1 MLRFG
6 AERCINIL
14 NILINFHVIEVLS
27 MPVFCD
33 HDSNTAKA
41 VQDGYALKLD
51 LETLTSDILLK
62 GIIKIIHDPQY
73 RKAAK

>member
-1 MLRFG
+1 M
-6 AERCINIL
+6 EY
-14 NILINFHVIEVLS
+14 ILINLPYVKVLS

-62 GIIKIIHDPQY
+62 GIIKIIHDPKFRQ
-73 RKAAK
+73 AAK

>member
-1 MLRFG
+1 
-6 AERCINIL
+6 
-14 NILINFHVIEVLS
+14 

-51 LETLTSDILLK
+51 LETLTSDNLLK
-62 GIIKIIHDPQY
+62 GIIKIIHDPTF
-73 RKAAK
+73 REAAK

>member
-1 MLRFG
+1 MIPLFF
-6 AERCINIL
+6 I
-14 NILINFHVIEVLS
+14 FKTKVLS

-41 VQDGYALKLD
+41 AQDGYALKLD

-62 GIIKIIHDPQY
+62 GIIKIIHDPTF
-73 RKAAK
+73 REAAKYYGR

>member
-1 MLRFG
+1 
-6 AERCINIL
+6 
-14 NILINFHVIEVLS
+14 

-33 HDSNTAKA
+33 HDANTAKA

-62 GIIKIIHDPQY
+62 GIIKIIHDPTFRQS
-73 RKAAK
+73 AK